1 VGGGRGAGG
10 DAVADLEGAAREN
23 TAVGGGGGGG
33 GGGEAGGDAVL
44 VD

>member
-1 VGGGRGAGG
+1 VGGGGGAGG

-23 TAVGGGGGGG
+23 TAVGGGRG